1 MNNRRKFIAALG
13 AGAFAA
19 SFRAFA
25 QQQRKLWRVG
35 VLSIGSA
42 STARHLVDAFCKGMT
57 DLGYGDGRDV
67 HYEVRYGEG
76 SIDKFEQ
83 YALEHVGANV
93 DLIWASGTPA
103 ASAAQKATASI
114 PVVFALVGDPVYSKL
129 VRSLAAPGA
138 NLTGMSLMISEMWE
152 KRVEMLTEI
161 LPSVRRIGVLHNPLD
176 SSNAAQLPH
185 MQEGARRLGLE
196 VMIVG
201 VRNPDDF
208 AAAFAQ
214 LKKWGAEAL
223 LNAES
228 TLFLANKRAL
238 LDAAAQHHWPTVHSS
253 MDYAE
258 AGDVIAYG
266 ADYAENCRS
275 SCPYVDK
282 IFKGAKPG
290 ELPVQQPVKFQLVIN
305 LKTAKL
311 TNLTVPPSLL
321 GARRPGDRLGPRC
334 PVLALSRHGGA

>member
-13 AGAFAA
+13 AGALAA
-19 SFRAFA
+19 PFRSSA
-25 QQQRKLWRVG
+25 QQQGKVWRVG

-42 STARHLVDAFCKGMT
+42 PTAHHLVEAFFQGMT
-57 DLGYGDGRDV
+57 DLGYREGRDV
-67 HYEVRYGEG
+67 RYEVRYGEG
-76 SIDKFEQ
+76 SIDKYEQ
-83 YALEHVGANV
+83 YAREHVSANV

-103 ASAAQKATASI
+103 ASAAQKATTSI
-114 PVVFALVGDPVYSKL
+114 PVIFALVGDPIYSKL

-161 LPSVRRIGVLHNPLD
+161 FPTVRRIGVLHNPLD

-196 VMIVG
+196 VMTVG
-201 VRNPDDF
+201 VQNPEDF

-214 LKKWGAEAL
+214 LGEWGAQAL

-228 TLFLANKRAL
+228 AVFLTNKRAL

-258 AGDVIAYG
+258 AGGVIAYG

-275 SCPYVDK
+275 SSPYVDK
-282 IFKGAKPG
+282 IFRGARPG

-305 LKTAKL
+305 LKAAKSMG
-311 TNLTVPPSLL
+311 LTVPSALL
-321 GARRPGDRLGPRC
+321 GRADE
-334 PVLALSRHGGA
+334 VIE